1 VGFWRGLLIGLVQAV
16 AVGAIWTG
24 GAMTLIDLV
33 IVLVVCGVCLY
44 LVETYIPLA
53 PPIKVVIRVV
63 VVLVLVLWLLQ
74 AFGIVGPTVPRLH

>member
-1 VGFWRGLLIGLVQAV
+1 MRYGLVGVVAGVAAAV
-16 AVGAIWTG
+16 TYQG
-24 GAMTLIDLV
+24 GVMTLIDLV

-44 LVETYIPLA
+44 LVETYVPLA

-74 AFGIVGPTVPRLH
+74 AFGIVGPTVPRLR